1 MSHVNGILHPM
12 YVHSQ
17 AGSKWALRTAGRII
31 SSGAF
36 VNYLPCLIQQMHI
49 RMSLYESIY
58 ITHSNS
64 YVRTYV
70 PLCNANPSKVP
81 VQYGAV
87 PQQGTPTHCVHAPD
101 TDLSHKVS
109 IAKSHQAKPL
119 RACIEGGGGVTDTY
133 QLTQPSRLQACEDSH
148 MHIRMYISMWPL
160 GMFVCMY
167 VFSAS

>member
-1 MSHVNGILHPM
+1 MSLTDCRTYHQL
-12 YVHSQ
+12 
-17 AGSKWALRTAGRII
+17 GSLCQLLTLFDSTNA
-31 SSGAF
+31 
-36 VNYLPCLIQQMHI
+36 PI

-58 ITHSNS
+58 ITHCNS

-148 MHIRMYISMWPL
+148 MHIRMYISM
-160 GMFVCMY
+160 
-167 VFSAS
+167 